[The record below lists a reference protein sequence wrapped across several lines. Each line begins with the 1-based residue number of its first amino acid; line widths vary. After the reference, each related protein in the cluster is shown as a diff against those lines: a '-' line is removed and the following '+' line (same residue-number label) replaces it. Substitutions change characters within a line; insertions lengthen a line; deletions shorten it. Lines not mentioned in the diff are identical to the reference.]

1 MVEEAIKKADILIE
15 ALPYIKKFH
24 NKVVVIKYGGSAVEN
39 DNVRKDILE
48 DIVFMKFVGMRPVLI
63 HGGGPAISQKMR
75 DAGIKIE
82 FVDGFRVT
90 TKEVMQIVSKTLDEI
105 NGQIVNEIQELG
117 GKAVGFSGK
126 KGGAIKAKK
135 KKAEKDLGF
144 AGDVDAVNN
153 LALERAFKKNE
164 IPVISPVGVGADK
177 NLYNVNGDDVA
188 ASVAIALEAEKLVVL
203 TNVRGILANKDDEH
217 SVLSTI
223 KENEAKGLI
232 ERNVISEGMIPKVK
246 AAIRVLDGGVKKAHI
261 INAKLQH
268 SLLLEIFTDKG
279 IGTEIVK

>member
-1 MVEEAIKKADILIE
+1 MEEAIKKVDILIE

-24 NKVVVIKYGGSAVEN
+24 NKVVVIKYGGSAVELP
-39 DNVRKDILE
+39 DVRKGILE
-48 DIVFMKFVGMRPVLI
+48 DIAFMKFVGMRPVLV

-82 FVDGFRVT
+82 FIDGFRVT
-90 TKEVMQIVSKTLDEI
+90 TAEVMGIVAQTLLEI
-105 NGQIVNEIQELG
+105 NEQIVNEIKETG
-117 GKAVGFSGK
+117 AKAIGFSGS
-126 KGGAIKAKK
+126 KGAVLKAKK
-135 KKAEKDLGF
+135 KQMEKDLGF
-144 AGDVDAVNN
+144 AGDVDSINTATVKK
-153 LALERAFKKNE
+153 AFARNE

-188 ASVAIALEAEKLVVL
+188 SSVAIALKAEKLVIL
-203 TNVRGILANKDDEH
+203 TNVKGILRNKEDEN

-223 KENEAKGLI
+223 KEEEVKELI
-232 ERNVISEGMIPKVK
+232 ERGVISEGMMPKVK
-246 AAIRVLDGGVKKAHI
+246 AAIKVLDGKVKKVHI

>member
-1 MVEEAIKKADILIE
+1 
-15 ALPYIKKFH
+15 
-24 NKVVVIKYGGSAVEN
+24 
-39 DNVRKDILE
+39 LE

-82 FVDGFRVT
+82 FVDGLRVT
-90 TKEVMQIVSKTLDEI
+90 TKEVMQIVSQTLDEI
-105 NGQIVNEIQELG
+105 NGQIVNEIKELG
-117 GKAVGFSGK
+117 GKAIGFSGK
-126 KGGAIKAKK
+126 KGGVIKAKK
-135 KKAEKDLGF
+135 KEAEKDLGF

-153 LALERAFKKNE
+153 LALEKAFKKNE

-188 ASVAIALEAEKLVVL
+188 SSVAIALEAEKLVVL
-203 TNVRGILANKDDEH
+203 TNVRGILANKDDEN

-223 KENEAKGLI
+223 KENEAKELI

-246 AAIRVLDGGVKKAHI
+246 AAIRVLAGGVKKAHI

-279 IGTEIVK
+279 VGTEIVK